1 MTSYNYHQ
9 PVLLQDCINGLNIQE
24 NGIYAD
30 VTFGGG
36 GHSKEIL
43 KHLGPEGKLFVFD
56 QDPDAK
62 KNLWDDKRLI
72 FIQQNFRHLKNFMRL
87 HGVKSLNGI
96 LADLGVSSHQFD
108 AAERGFSIRFEGN
121 LDMRMNKSEK
131 VSADVLL
138 NNYEEGKLA
147 EIFRNYGELKE
158 AKRLARTI
166 ANYRSEKQIETTEEL
181 KLLVKPIIPS
191 FEKESKYLARVFQ
204 AIRIAVND
212 EIDALREFLE
222 QSAEVLQPGGRL
234 VIISYHSLEDR
245 LVKNI
250 VKTGNTEGEIKK
262 DFFGNIF
269 RPFIQITKKPIE
281 PSETEILKNNR
292 ARSAKLRIAE
302 KK

>member
-181 KLLVKPIIPS
+181 K
-191 FEKESKYLARVFQ
+191 
-204 AIRIAVND
+204 
-212 EIDALREFLE
+212 
-222 QSAEVLQPGGRL
+222 
-234 VIISYHSLEDR
+234 
-245 LVKNI
+245 
-250 VKTGNTEGEIKK
+250 
-262 DFFGNIF
+262 
-269 RPFIQITKKPIE
+269 
-281 PSETEILKNNR
+281 
-292 ARSAKLRIAE
+292 
-302 KK
+302 